1 MPQNVRVKPCFFKPH
16 FDPTS
21 SSRKY
26 QQSSPLPFIPLPS
39 TKMPFRSAGL
49 RVFHK
54 KSFNYQPEA
63 PVFDGVFYIKPMRSK
78 NSLPRKFQNFPLIQS
93 VPISGGY
100 VKRKFGNKGQLVV
113 FRLRGAAAADKIP
126 TAGPKLRAASVSSV

>member
-1 MPQNVRVKPCFFKPH
+1 
-16 FDPTS
+16 
-21 SSRKY
+21 
-26 QQSSPLPFIPLPS
+26 
-39 TKMPFRSAGL
+39 
-49 RVFHK
+49 
-54 KSFNYQPEA
+54 
-63 PVFDGVFYIKPMRSK
+63 MRSK